1 MRTSNAIEANHLRER
16 AAEMRGSSKELKD
29 SATAA
34 VLMRLADLY
43 DRLAAR
49 AEASKRACWRPCKRS
64 GMIRL
69 HLVKAE
75 LLSVRFPRDPLL
87 ELRRDLLKPPLGL
100 FGSIPIGFDAL
111 FQLR

>member
-49 AEASKRACWRPCKRS
+49 AEARS
-64 GMIRL
+64 GPAGGHANEL
-69 HLVKAE
+69 HDQTA
-75 LLSVRFPRDPLL
+75 
-87 ELRRDLLKPPLGL
+87 LGQ
-100 FGSIPIGFDAL
+100 D
-111 FQLR
+111 